1 MEVEQVDTKSLKST
15 RYYLCR
21 RCYEN
26 GAVKQ
31 TWSVAST
38 SAVARH
44 LRKKH
49 GLTPKNDTVNND
61 NPQDVSHYLDAQH
74 PLSAERWR
82 TDFIN

>member
-1 MEVEQVDTKSLKST
+1 
-15 RYYLCR
+15 
-21 RCYEN
+21 
-26 GAVKQ
+26 
-31 TWSVAST
+31 
-38 SAVARH
+38 VARH